1 MLLDRLVFFIINL
14 TLRFIALMIF
24 FLSLQSGVKFIA
36 SPAGSTNDAAVIE
49 ACNEHGIT
57 LVHTAFRLFHH

>member
-1 MLLDRLVFFIINL
+1 MLHFIFFVIP
-14 TLRFIALMIF
+14 

-49 ACNEHGIT
+49 ACNEHGI
-57 LVHTAFRLFHH
+57 LLAHTGFRLFHH